1 MREYVYYAVVP
12 FASSLIPEDGIT
24 YLDLFA
30 DPYYEPAIDRM
41 CYGVVLYN
49 RQLDPVE
56 IAGSGLVSEPID

>member
-1 MREYVYYAVVP
+1 MREYVYYAVTP
-12 FASSLIPEDGIT
+12 FTTALIPDDGIT
-24 YLDLFA
+24 YLDLFSE
-30 DPYYEPAIDRM
+30 PYYEVEIDCM